1 MAVVFDG
8 PLLGGRYRLGPRLG
22 SGGQGRTFLARDEKS
37 VGGEKRVAVKQLRLG
52 AESGWKRFD
61 LFERELRTL
70 KSLDHDGIPRFIA
83 YFEEPPGTH
92 YIVMEKAPGATLQAI
107 SKKVRFTDEE
117 LVDVLSRTLELLDYL
132 HGRRPPV
139 IHRDIKPANLL
150 RDADGKISLVDF
162 GGVLEAIREEGGST
176 VVGTFGYMA
185 PEQLHGAAGPATDL
199 YGLGATIVAL
209 AGCVEPEKVPRKGL
223 KMDLDRHLPSMGKPL
238 VKLLKRMT
246 DPDPEGRPATAE
258 QALAELAKLKLKL
271 KLPEAEPEPEPE
283 SPAKPPKEARPLVD
297 EDDILPND
305 GSIPGPIHAALL
317 VLLFFVGVFGT
328 AAFYVFDVALAPL
341 GFALARAF
349 VAPPR
354 RAQLRERERKF
365 RESLQ
370 GAREGFRALTHRGA
384 SEFRRRRLAPRPPR
398 PRLPPRRRGER

>member
-52 AESGWKRFD
+52 GESGWKRFD

-70 KSLDHDGIPRFIA
+70 KALDHTGIPRFIA

-92 YIVMEKAPGATLQAI
+92 YIVMEKAPGATLHAI
-107 SKKVRFTDEE
+107 AKKVRFTDEE
-117 LVDVLSRTLELLDYL
+117 LVDVLARTLELLAYL

-209 AGCVEPEKVPRKGL
+209 AGRVEPEKVPRKGL

-238 VKLLKRMT
+238 LKLLKRMT

-258 QALAELAKLKLKL
+258 QALAELAKLKKV
-271 KLPEAEPEPEPE
+271 EPEPPPNPE
-283 SPAKPPKEARPLVD
+283 VEARPVVD

-305 GSIPGPIHAALL
+305 GTIPRPIHAALL
-317 VLLFFVGVFGT
+317 VLLFFVGVFGS
-328 AAFYVFDVALAPL
+328 AMFYVFDVAMVPL

-349 VAPPR
+349 IAPAR

-365 RESLQ
+365 RTSLQ
-370 GAREGFRALTHRGA
+370 GARDGFRALAQRGA
-384 SEFRRRRLAPRPPR
+384 SEFRRPRIAPRPPR
-398 PRLPPRRRGER
+398 PKLPPRRGRE